1 MLIINIFS
9 GKEGII
15 IKKHSFRSFSFQ
27 LFVCI
32 FATSFSLLLV
42 GLAILYHF
50 SINATTKINNEM
62 MEKNLTITAENL
74 ENVFHECN
82 RTAQVAFSPEDAL
95 SNLKKS
101 YGYRS
106 DTYNSIQHALI
117 TAAVSNASVAYISLC
132 DVWGNVISSA
142 SLPTTNIPYSDMD
155 ECLAYL
161 DTLTE
166 SYAGYSQTWYFLAS
180 NPLQPSKYCII
191 NMRQIT
197 PLNSTVDGSLLLISL
212 SENHIS
218 AIYDFL
224 GKDSYIMSQ
233 FGKIISAADKTRIGT
248 SVDKAVYDAATKTTH
263 NSLIPADNGEYYY
276 AIFLPSIGSY
286 LIVNSTNEALN
297 TANLLTA
304 TIAVAILLFGLLFSM
319 LWANH
324 ISSSMTKPLTET
336 KACIEQVRNGNLN
349 IRCKIKRQDEIG
361 YLGES
366 FNHMMDNLNDQI
378 RKNNEQQALA
388 KENELRLLH
397 SQINPHLLYNS
408 LDSALYLMT
417 INDTKR
423 SIEILEQLSNFFKLS
438 LQRGNKLVTISSALA
453 HVDSYLKLQN
463 LCRMKNFH
471 LNIKGDESLY
481 QMPIM
486 HMLLQ
491 PIVENSVLHGF
502 NDNFTD
508 GEIWISLEKKESD
521 IIICIT
527 DNGMGMDEQELL
539 EIRQV
544 FQSPLP
550 RGKSFGLWNIS
561 QRMKMYYG
569 TSCSISIDSELGEYT
584 AVSLRIPCRH
594 PERNEGDPYV

>member
-1 MLIINIFS
+1 M
-9 GKEGII
+9 
-15 IKKHSFRSFSFQ
+15 IKKHSFHSFSSQ

-32 FATSFSLLLV
+32 FVTSFLLLLA

-50 SINATTKINNEM
+50 SINATTRINNEM

-74 ENVFHECN
+74 ENAFHECN
-82 RTAQVAFSPEDAL
+82 RTAQVAFSQEDIL
-95 SNLKKS
+95 SNLKRS

-106 DTYNSIQHALI
+106 AIYNSIQHALI
-117 TAAVSNASVAYISLC
+117 TAVASNASVTYISLC
-132 DVWGNVISSA
+132 DVWGNVISSD

-166 SYAGYSQTWYFLAS
+166 SYVGYSQTWYFLAP
-180 NPLQPSKYCII
+180 NPLQPSKYSFI
-191 NMRQIT
+191 NVRQIS
-197 PLNSTVDGSLLLISL
+197 PLNSTVDGPLLLISL

-224 GKDSYIMSQ
+224 GEDSYIMSQ
-233 FGKIISAADKTRIGT
+233 SGKIISAVDKTRIGT
-248 SVDKAVYDAATKTTH
+248 SADKALYDAVIRTTH
-263 NSLIPADNGEYYY
+263 NSLITTDNGKYYY

-286 LIVNSTNEALN
+286 LIVNSTTEALN
-297 TANLLTA
+297 STNLLTA
-304 TIAVAILLFGLLFSM
+304 MIAVVILLLGLLFSM
-319 LWANH
+319 LWANY
-324 ISSSMTKPLTET
+324 ISSSMTKPLMET
-336 KACIEQVRNGNLN
+336 KACIEQVRGGNLN
-349 IRCKIKRQDEIG
+349 IRCEIKRQDEIG

-366 FNHMMDNLNDQI
+366 FNHMMDSLNEQI
-378 RKNNEQQALA
+378 RKHNEQQALA
-388 KENELRLLH
+388 KENELRLLQ

-417 INDTKR
+417 INNTER

-438 LQRGNKLVTISSALA
+438 LQRGNKIVTISNALA

-471 LNIKGDESLY
+471 LNIKGEEALY
-481 QMPIM
+481 QTPIM

-502 NDNFTD
+502 NGNFAD
-508 GEIWISLEKKESD
+508 GEIEISLEQKESG
-521 IIICIT
+521 IMICIT

-539 EIRQV
+539 EIRQAL
-544 FQSPLP
+544 QSPAP
-550 RGKSFGLWNIS
+550 PDKSFGLWNIS

-569 TSCSISIDSELGEYT
+569 TSYTISIDSELGEYT
-584 AVSLRIPCRH
+584 AVKLRIPCH
-594 PERNEGDPYV
+594 YPERNEGNLYV